1 MSLLRFFE
9 IGIYELVD
17 LIPNLILALLPFRD
31 SLRFPKKQVSIYIL
45 LLYIFLTLS
54 RILALNS
61 LSVAACLSVL
71 WVVFYFIFYI
81 IVVKSQ
87 PAKLFFVLLT
97 ILNYCSFIVII
108 FSHIAYHRFS
118 QIVNRPYSL
127 LSSILLAF
135 VYLITYPFIYKMLI
149 KMRILISFPENN
161 RYWRFLWMVPAT
173 FCLSYY
179 YNLYTNGGII
189 LFSKKLNNVLFAIFF
204 NLGALF
210 VTYLVM
216 HLLDESNTN
225 LELKSENYQL
235 NMQFIQYENL
245 KERIEEAR
253 RAKHDLR
260 QSLTVIQA
268 CVQNDDKENLLNY
281 LEKYI
286 TSLPS
291 DSPLV
296 FCENYAINALI
307 VYYSDLADRHGI
319 SFETDIQYPCKTYI
333 SDTDAVV
340 LLGNLL
346 ENALEACLRQT
357 SGKTFITLHIKQL
370 QGMLVITLDNS
381 YSGMVSKEG
390 EDFISSKTNRKG
402 TGTSSVRKIAA
413 KYQGILKFHYED
425 NQFHVS
431 VMIHL

>member
-1 MSLLRFFE
+1 MSILRFFE
-9 IGIYELVD
+9 ICIYELVD
-17 LIPNLILALLPFRD
+17 LIPNLILALLPFKD
-31 SLRFPKKQVSIYIL
+31 SLRFPKRQVSIYML
-45 LLYIFLTLS
+45 LLYLFLTLS

-61 LSVAACLSVL
+61 LSAAAFLSVL
-71 WVVFYFIFYI
+71 WVVFYFAFYI
-81 IVVKSQ
+81 IMVKSR

-97 ILNYCSFIVII
+97 ILNYCSFIVIM

-118 QIVNRPYSL
+118 QIVSRPYSL
-127 LSSILLAF
+127 SSSVLLAF
-135 VYLITYPFIYKMLI
+135 AYLITYPMIYKMLK
-149 KMRILISFPENN
+149 KMQALISFPENN

-179 YNLYTNGGII
+179 YNLYSNGGII
-189 LFSKKLNNVLFAIFF
+189 LFSKKLNNVLFAVFF

-245 KERIEEAR
+245 KERIEDAR

-268 CVQNDDKENLLNY
+268 CVQNDDKENLLKY

-286 TSLPS
+286 TSLPA

-307 VYYSDLADRHGI
+307 VYYADLADRHGI
-319 SFETDIQYPCKTYI
+319 SFETDVQYPSRTYI

-357 SGKTFITLHIKQL
+357 FGKTFISLHIKQL

-381 YSGMVSKEG
+381 FSGSVSKDG
-390 EDFISSKTNRKG
+390 DDFISSKTNRKG
-402 TGTSSVRKIAA
+402 TGTSSVRKIVT
-413 KYQGILKFHYED
+413 KYQGVLKFHYEED
-425 NQFHVS
+425 QFHAS